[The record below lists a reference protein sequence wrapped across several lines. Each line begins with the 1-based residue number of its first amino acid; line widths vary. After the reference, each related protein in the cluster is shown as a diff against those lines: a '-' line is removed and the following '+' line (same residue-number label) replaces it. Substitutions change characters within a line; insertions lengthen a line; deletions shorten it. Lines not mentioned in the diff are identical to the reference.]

1 MSPLRSIAPSGRL
14 LFHIPHSIFYI
25 LHSIFHIPCSI
36 FYIQHSIFHILHSTF
51 HIPLLILLM
60 CLFEL
65 NGYVEIYNRQ
75 AGLNTL

>member
-14 LFHIPHSIFYI
+14 LFHIPY
-25 LHSIFHIPCSI
+25 
-36 FYIQHSIFHILHSTF
+36 SIFHILYSTFNIPHSTF